1 MSESDDYYEVLGVER
16 GADAMAIKAA
26 YKKMAVKHHPDK
38 GGDEETFKRVAEA
51 YEVLADTE
59 KRRMYDAGVYDPG
72 MPGRTAR
79 PGHAID
85 PRELFRQFFSGGGG
99 GIFSDGGGIQMQ
111 MNMSGMG
118 MPGMT
123 SVSTST
129 HMVGNMK
136 VTREVK
142 TTGNMREETLTE
154 TDMNTGMTRQH
165 TRRGTIASPTPDNAQ
180 QAFHVFL
187 GGH

>member
-1 MSESDDYYEVLGVER
+1 MSESNDYYEVLGIER
-16 GADAMAIKAA
+16 GADATAIKAA

-51 YEVLADTE
+51 YDVLSDAE
-59 KRRMYDAGVYDPG
+59 KRRMYDAGVYEPS
-72 MPGRTAR
+72 MPGRAAR

-85 PRELFRQFFSGGGG
+85 PRELFRQFFGGGGG
-99 GIFSDGGGIQMQ
+99 GIFGGGGGGIHVQ
-111 MNMSGMG
+111 MNMSGMGMG

-129 HMVGNMK
+129 HMVGNVK

-154 TDMNTGMTRQH
+154 TDMNTGMTRQQ
-165 TRRGTIASPTPDNAQ
+165 TRRGTIASPAPDN
-180 QAFHVFL
+180 FL